1 MQSMVA
7 LMEGGAHLFLG
18 LQAARLTSSLLGVD
32 AGQGQ
37 VLPKHLKQV
46 VQVQLHTTAAREE
59 GGQSEDPL
67 G

>member
-1 MQSMVA
+1 
-7 LMEGGAHLFLG
+7 MEGGAHLFLG